1 MMTRVRLIPALLMKQ
16 GQLVRSTSFGA
27 HRVIGSPTLQ
37 VRRFNEWLIDELL
50 YIDISR
56 AFRANSQR
64 QDARV
69 PSSSSLEEI
78 QRAVADEARV
88 PLVWGGGIRSR
99 DSAEQA
105 FAMGIDK
112 VCVTTALFE
121 DPGLIAWIAD
131 QFGSQAVSVGV
142 DYRVMG
148 PTRVTFVDGG
158 LRAQPEPWLD
168 VLRRAV
174 DLGAGEVLLHAIDR
188 DGLEVGYD
196 LPGISLAADMVSVPI
211 VALGGARTPAHLAE
225 GAEAGAAGVAA
236 ANMWHFSDLVD
247 RGARH
252 ALAEAG
258 FKVRAP

>member
-1 MMTRVRLIPALLMKQ
+1 MTARVRLIPAFLMKQ
-16 GQLVRSTSFGA
+16 GLLVRSTNFDS

-37 VRRFNEWLIDELL
+37 VRRFNEWLIDEIL
-50 YIDISR
+50 YIDISMTLSVGAHR
-56 AFRANSQR
+56 R
-64 QDARV
+64 DARV
-69 PSSSSLEEI
+69 PSGSSLEEI

-99 DSAEQA
+99 ESAEQA
-105 FAMGIDK
+105 FARGIDK

-121 DPGLIAWIAD
+121 DPGLISWIAN

-142 DYRVMG
+142 DYREADS
-148 PTRVTFVDGG
+148 TRVCFVESGR
-158 LRAQPEPWLD
+158 RAQSEPWLD

-174 DLGAGEVLLHAIDR
+174 DLGAGEVMLHAIDR
-188 DGLEVGYD
+188 DGRGVGYD
-196 LPGISLAADMVSVPI
+196 LRGISLAANMLPVPV
-211 VALGGARTPAHLAE
+211 VALGGARTPEHLVE

-247 RGARH
+247 RGARQ

-258 FKVRAP
+258 FTVRSP